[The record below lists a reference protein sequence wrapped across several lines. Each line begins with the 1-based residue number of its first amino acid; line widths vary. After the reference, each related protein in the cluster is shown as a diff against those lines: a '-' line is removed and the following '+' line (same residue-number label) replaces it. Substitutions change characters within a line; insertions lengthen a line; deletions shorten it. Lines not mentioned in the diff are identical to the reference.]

1 MTLAVLLLLTS
12 GVVFYL
18 SKLNLLEFSDGKFK
32 WNGTIDET
40 ESDVLEEASR
50 MDEAIADLEEKDAVD
65 ATVDIYKDK
74 NYLNILL
81 IGTDERTERFSNN
94 ARGDSCIIMSIGKK
108 DGSLKLTSLER
119 GMGVPILEGRYE
131 GKYDWLT
138 HTFRYGGA
146 DLMMREVRECFKLD
160 VERYIRV
167 NLATFKKV
175 RDYRIAFVSAEI
187 PRSQHSTDDNS
198 DKG

>member
-18 SKLNLLEFSDGKFK
+18 SKLNLLEYSDGKFK

-50 MDEAIADLEEKDAVD
+50 MDEAIADLEEKDAVY
-65 ATVDIYKDK
+65 ATGDIYKDK

-81 IGTDERTERFSNN
+81 IGTDERTEKFSNN
-94 ARGDSCIIMSIGKK
+94 ARGDSCMIMSIGKK
-108 DGSLKLTSLER
+108 DGSMKLISLER
-119 GMGVPILEGRYE
+119 GMGVPILD
-131 GKYDWLT
+131 GKYKGQYDWLT

-175 RDYRIAFVSAEI
+175 RDYRIAFVSSEI
-187 PRSQHSTDDNS
+187 PRSNNQPDDNS